1 MAETSKARVTITL
14 GRSGQVV
21 KRAATVSDDYSN
33 SVPSVGSKRSVRD
46 RLGSNFDSSS
56 VRGALGSSSNK
67 RQRGESSLTS
77 LVTNGAGD
85 VRVGKDDLR
94 YKLMQK
100 NVFRRAQS
108 DDDHNKMDLREKLSR
123 TVQPSGPPL
132 GSFDAPQRM
141 PEPRNSSLLGQIP
154 SRRSADDLHQ
164 MDARRNSYSPWTL
177 DHIRRRS
184 PDRLDHIRRRSP
196 DRLDHVRRRSP
207 DRVLGR
213 GLSPP
218 RNVNSLQRRPLN
230 RTMDDVRPVSFMHK
244 DVLDTTRS
252 VASS

>member
-46 RLGSNFDSSS
+46 RLGGNLDSSS

-164 MDARRNSYSPWTL
+164 MDARLSQNPSPNRGGSLHLSDVASGNLSCYLLHSGQSKYVEEAQTVEGLLHSLGLGKYSILFKAEEVCSISLALILVNSY
-177 DHIRRRS
+177 IGRS
-184 PDRLDHIRRRSP
+184 
-196 DRLDHVRRRSP
+196 
-207 DRVLGR
+207 
-213 GLSPP
+213 
-218 RNVNSLQRRPLN
+218 NS
-230 RTMDDVRPVSFMHK
+230 SF
-244 DVLDTTRS
+244 S
-252 VASS
+252 